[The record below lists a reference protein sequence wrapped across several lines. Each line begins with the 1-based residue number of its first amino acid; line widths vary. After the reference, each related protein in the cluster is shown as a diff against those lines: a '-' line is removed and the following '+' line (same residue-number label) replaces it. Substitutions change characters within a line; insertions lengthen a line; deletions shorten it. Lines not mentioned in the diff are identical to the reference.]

1 MGWEEG
7 WVGKKDGLGR
17 RIGWEEGWVGKK
29 DGLGRRTGWEEEYQI
44 PYFNRSFK
52 SAPI

>member
-1 MGWEEG
+1 M
-7 WVGKKDGLGR
+7 
-17 RIGWEEGWVGKK
+17 GWEEGWVGKK
-29 DGLGRRTGWEEEYQI
+29 DGLGRRTGWEEVYQI